1 MGDANMLGVNP
12 VHVEVTLLCLHL
24 VLQAFHFPRCFQ
36 KRDARISIQYLTL
49 HTVRLGVLIFILIF
63 V

>member
-12 VHVEVTLLCLHL
+12 LHVEVTLLCLHL

-36 KRDARISIQYLTL
+36 KRDARISIQNLTFY
-49 HTVRLGVLIFILIF
+49 TVSDN
-63 V
+63 